1 MMSKLVAQPISDKEP
16 DLLIGNENYPLKVQ
30 DLAGKVLT
38 SISPDDTGWTHAQ
51 LLAIDIDSMAPEG
64 WDAYLGD
71 EWIGSSEI

>member
-1 MMSKLVAQPISDKEP
+1 MIVAQPINEKEP
-16 DLLIGNENYPLKVQ
+16 NLLIGNENKGLTIQ
-30 DLAGKVLT
+30 DLAGKVLA